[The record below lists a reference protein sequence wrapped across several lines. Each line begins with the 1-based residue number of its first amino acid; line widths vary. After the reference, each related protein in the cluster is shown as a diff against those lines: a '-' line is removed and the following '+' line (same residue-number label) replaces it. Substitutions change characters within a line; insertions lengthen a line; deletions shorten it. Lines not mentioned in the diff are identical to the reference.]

1 MSAPTDPDV
10 PEAVTYRE
18 IQEILRTFRDS
29 GWTGMTV
36 DLHGMRITVGKDGP
50 PRGAAATSA
59 APQATHAAGPAGAV
73 AGDGGDDRRTGP
85 HHGGFPP
92 RTGPDGRSSDPTSA
106 DVTAPGAGGTAAPG
120 AGPLPAAAPPG
131 SPLGGPPPAGD
142 AAVDLS
148 GCVDVLSPAVGAFW
162 VAPSPG
168 QPPFVGVGQTVARDE
183 QLAIVE
189 VMKLMNPVVSTV
201 AGTVVQ
207 VCAANAD
214 LVEYEQVLFRIRP
227 SDE

>member
-18 IQEILRTFRDS
+18 ITEILRTFRDS

-50 PRGAAATSA
+50 PRGAAVQ
-59 APQATHAAGPAGAV
+59 PVEGPGAAV
-73 AGDGGDDRRTGP
+73 APTDGRTLTEDRQSDPDR
-85 HHGGFPP
+85 GGFPP
-92 RTGPDGRSSDPTSA
+92 RNGPDHRSPTANGSPGVAIPAGSA
-106 DVTAPGAGGTAAPG
+106 TGTTAPPST
-120 AGPLPAAAPPG
+120 
-131 SPLGGPPPAGD
+131 GD
-142 AAVDLS
+142 PSVDLS
-148 GCVDVLSPAVGAFW
+148 GCVDVRSPAVGAFW

-168 QPPFVGVGQTVARDE
+168 QPPFVDVGQPVAQDE

-189 VMKLMNPVVSTV
+189 VMKLMNPVVAPVS
-201 AGTVVQ
+201 GTVVQ

-227 SDE
+227 SDG

>member
-50 PRGAAATSA
+50 PRGAAGTSA
-59 APQATHAAGPAGAV
+59 GPQARPGGRGAGQFGSADGRSGP
-73 AGDGGDDRRTGP
+73 GDRQTGP
-85 HHGGFPP
+85 DAGGISP
-92 RTGPDGRSSDPTSA
+92 RTGPDRRSSTPAGAATGGGVAPPTGSA
-106 DVTAPGAGGTAAPG
+106 PATGT
-120 AGPLPAAAPPG
+120 AAAPP
-131 SPLGGPPPAGD
+131 SADDP
-142 AAVDLS
+142 AVDLA
-148 GCVDVLSPAVGAFW
+148 GTVDVTSPAVGAFW

-168 QPPFVGVGQTVARDE
+168 QPPFVQVGQTVAQDD

-189 VMKLMNPVVSTV
+189 VMKLMNPVVAPVS
-201 AGTVVQ
+201 GTVVQ
-207 VCAANAD
+207 VCASNAD

-227 SDE
+227 SDG

>member
-50 PRGAAATSA
+50 PRGAAAPGGA
-59 APQATHAAGPAGAV
+59 IAGGPER
-73 AGDGGDDRRTGP
+73 DDRQTGP
-85 HHGGFPP
+85 DPGGFPP
-92 RTGPDGRSSDPTSA
+92 RTGPDHRSSPLAGPPSSA
-106 DVTAPGAGGTAAPG
+106 PAASASGASATAPGSTTTGATTTGVASGSAGGAT
-120 AGPLPAAAPPG
+120 
-131 SPLGGPPPAGD
+131 PPPATDPSVDLAG
-142 AAVDLS
+142 AVD
-148 GCVDVLSPAVGAFW
+148 VTSPAVGAFW

-168 QPPFVGVGQTVARDE
+168 QPPFVQVGQTVAQDE

-189 VMKLMNPVVSTV
+189 VMKLMNPVVAPV